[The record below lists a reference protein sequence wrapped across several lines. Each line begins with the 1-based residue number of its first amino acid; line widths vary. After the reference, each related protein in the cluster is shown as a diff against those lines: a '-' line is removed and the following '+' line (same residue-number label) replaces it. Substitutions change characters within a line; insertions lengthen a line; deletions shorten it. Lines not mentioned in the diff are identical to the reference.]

1 MQSGLIPPI
10 VLIALATLFLGVEFA
25 RPPAAPRPLPAF
37 HVTHPTR
44 VASGVATR
52 NGEAEAATVLAR
64 PLFSSGRR
72 PPADDAVTGTSA
84 ALPRLS
90 AILVSGALRRV
101 VFETGDKQTVLGV
114 GGHAGPYTV
123 DSISAQ
129 AITVATQ
136 DGTRTLRPQAL
147 PDDGS
152 TAAAAAAPRAPT
164 GAFNVL
170 DELRR
175 GTPSTGSSPSPIQE
189 LIARIRHRG

>member
-1 MQSGLIPPI
+1 M
-10 VLIALATLFLGVEFA
+10 
-25 RPPAAPRPLPAF
+25 
-37 HVTHPTR
+37 
-44 VASGVATR
+44 
-52 NGEAEAATVLAR
+52 LAR

-101 VFETGDKQTVLGV
+101 VFETGDKQTVLGI

-189 LIARIRHRG
+189 LIAPDPPSRLTVLGPARSGANGRGRTYSGPTSRQMSDPLTITHSSAAKRRDSA